1 MSLLLILQA
10 WRDSSAE
17 QATPGKEGTR
27 SLLPSPP
34 LALTGRGSLGL
45 GVWLSPRGGLLA
57 AAGGGA
63 GAPPPL
69 HCGGGSS
76 ARTAADGWG
85 AHGAG
90 TAGAGQPRS
99 PAGARTGRR
108 SSCAGS
114 RRWRRRRR
122 QQHPLYLRFPS
133 VFLFLLLLSLVSSV
147 AGSPRLLPRRSSSS
161 ESLL

>member
-1 MSLLLILQA
+1 MFLLLILQA

-76 ARTAADGWG
+76 ARTVAEPGWG
-85 AHGAG
+85 AHGAALELRG
-90 TAGAGQPRS
+90 LSAVEAAAAAAASSLPPLPFGLSLSSPSFPRFFGRRVS
-99 PAGARTGRR
+99 PAPPTEE
-108 SSCAGS
+108 
-114 RRWRRRRR
+114 
-122 QQHPLYLRFPS
+122 L
-133 VFLFLLLLSLVSSV
+133 
-147 AGSPRLLPRRSSSS
+147 
-161 ESLL
+161 